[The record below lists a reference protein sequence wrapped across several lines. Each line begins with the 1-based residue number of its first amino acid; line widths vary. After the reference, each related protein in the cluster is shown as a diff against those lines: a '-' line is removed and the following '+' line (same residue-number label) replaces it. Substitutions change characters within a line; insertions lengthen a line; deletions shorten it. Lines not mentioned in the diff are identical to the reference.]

1 MTVRGS
7 ATERLR
13 EICLAFPEAHEDVF
27 GGHTKPTWRVRGKIF
42 AMMSE
47 NAEDVTFKA
56 APGAQ
61 DILVGAHPDSYYV
74 PRYVGSKGWVGV
86 HADRDNID
94 WDELAGLLFESYQ
107 MIAPNSVLKA
117 AGIQR
122 SV

>member
-1 MTVRGS
+1 MKQTP
-7 ATERLR
+7 TEKLR
-13 EICLAFPEAHEDVF
+13 DICMAFPEAEEQVF

-47 NAEDVTFKA
+47 EVEDVTFKA

-61 DILVGAHPDSYYV
+61 AILVGAHPGSYYV

-86 HADRDNID
+86 HADRDEVN

-107 MIAPNSVLKA
+107 LIAPKSVLKA
-117 AGIQR
+117 AGLKPPG
-122 SV
+122 